1 MEDFGPEAILAAIS
15 KQVPSVAA
23 MKDLREA
30 LLETRQNVN
39 VSREFEKKLKDMLS
53 NPESLAALK
62 AELDKEKG

>member
-1 MEDFGPEAILAAIS
+1 MEDFGPEAILAAIA

-39 VSREFEKKLKDMLS
+39 VSRDFEKKLKEMLG
-53 NPESLAALK
+53 NPEALAQLR
-62 AELDKEKG
+62 AELDKEKS